1 MPKIHPP
8 EVRKRDSSAEH
19 QEPLLSS
26 SNSGDEAPGI
36 GKLPYQRR
44 LPSITRPQ
52 AQPGLPRTP
61 RTPNRV
67 RFNLE
72 DLRRSSEHESRERSD
87 GIDGDDNLDEG
98 GEEEG
103 GEEEEVGEEEENHF
117 NSTRSLNTSARYT
130 EQRAPLLTG
139 IEAPSVTVANLHS
152 GADAVHEFLENNA
165 RPKSGMRSAFMNM
178 ANSIM

>member
-1 MPKIHPP
+1 MPKIHPL

-26 SNSGDEAPGI
+26 SNSEDEAPGI
-36 GKLPYQRR
+36 GTLPSQRR

-52 AQPGLPRTP
+52 AQPGVPRTP

-72 DLRRSSEHESRERSD
+72 DLRRSSEHERRERSD
-87 GIDGDDNLDEG
+87 GLDDDDD
-98 GEEEG
+98 
-103 GEEEEVGEEEENHF
+103 EEEEEEHEEEEEEEENHF

-130 EQRAPLLTG
+130 GQRAPLLTG

-152 GADAVHEFLENNA
+152 GADAVHELLENNA
-165 RPKSGMRSAFMNM
+165 RPKSGMMSAFMNM

>member
-1 MPKIHPP
+1 MPKVHPL

-26 SNSGDEAPGI
+26 SNSEDEASGI
-36 GKLPYQRR
+36 GPLPSQRR

-72 DLRRSSEHESRERSD
+72 DLRRSSEHGSRERSD
-87 GIDGDDNLDEG
+87 GLDDEG
-98 GEEEG
+98 EEGEE
-103 GEEEEVGEEEENHF
+103 GEEEEDEEDENRFH
-117 NSTRSLNTSARYT
+117 STRSLNTSARYT
-130 EQRAPLLTG
+130 GQRAPLLTG
-139 IEAPSVTVANLHS
+139 IEAPNVTFAILDS
-152 GADAVHEFLENNA
+152 GADAIHELLENYA
-165 RPKSGMRSAFMNM
+165 RPKSGIMSAFMNM

>member
-1 MPKIHPP
+1 MPKIHPL

-26 SNSGDEAPGI
+26 SNSEAEAPGI
-36 GKLPYQRR
+36 GPLPSQRR
-44 LPSITRPQ
+44 LSSITRPQ
-52 AQPGLPRTP
+52 AQAGLPRTP

-72 DLRRSSEHESRERSD
+72 DLRQSSEHESRERSD
-87 GIDGDDNLDEG
+87 GLDDDDDDD
-98 GEEEG
+98 
-103 GEEEEVGEEEENHF
+103 EEEEEEEEEENHF

-130 EQRAPLLTG
+130 GQRAPLLTG

-152 GADAVHEFLENNA
+152 GADAVHELLGNNA
-165 RPKSGMRSAFMNM
+165 RPKSGMMSAFMNM

>member
-36 GKLPYQRR
+36 GKLPSQRR

-87 GIDGDDNLDEG
+87 GIDGDDDRDEE
-98 GEEEG
+98 EEEG
-103 GEEEEVGEEEENHF
+103 GGEEEENHF

>member
-1 MPKIHPP
+1 MTKIHPP

-36 GKLPYQRR
+36 GKLPSQRR

-87 GIDGDDNLDEG
+87 GINDDDDRD

-103 GEEEEVGEEEENHF
+103 EEENHF
-117 NSTRSLNTSARYT
+117 SSTRSLNTSARYT

-139 IEAPSVTVANLHS
+139 IEAPSVTVANLHL
-152 GADAVHEFLENNA
+152 GADAEHELLENIA

>member
-1 MPKIHPP
+1 MPKIHPL

-26 SNSGDEAPGI
+26 SNWEEEAPGV
-36 GKLPYQRR
+36 GTLPSQRR

-52 AQPGLPRTP
+52 AQPGVTRTP

-72 DLRRSSEHESRERSD
+72 DLRRSSEHESREGSYEL
-87 GIDGDDNLDEG
+87 DDDDD
-98 GEEEG
+98 EEE
-103 GEEEEVGEEEENHF
+103 EEEEVNHF

-130 EQRAPLLTG
+130 GQRAPLLTG

-152 GADAVHEFLENNA
+152 GADAVHELLENNA
-165 RPKSGMRSAFMNM
+165 RPKSGMMSAFMNM

>member
-1 MPKIHPP
+1 MPKVHPL

-26 SNSGDEAPGI
+26 SNSEDEAPGI
-36 GKLPYQRR
+36 GPLPSQRR

-72 DLRRSSEHESRERSD
+72 DLRRSSEHESGERSD
-87 GIDGDDNLDEG
+87 ELDE
-98 GEEEG
+98 
-103 GEEEEVGEEEENHF
+103 GEEEEEGEEEDDNHF

-130 EQRAPLLTG
+130 GQRAPLLTG
-139 IEAPSVTVANLHS
+139 IEAPSVTIANLHS
-152 GADAVHEFLENNA
+152 GADAVHELLENNA
-165 RPKSGMRSAFMNM
+165 RPKSGMMSAFMNM

>member
-1 MPKIHPP
+1 MPKIHPL

-26 SNSGDEAPGI
+26 SNSEDEAPGI
-36 GKLPYQRR
+36 GSLPSQRR

-72 DLRRSSEHESRERSD
+72 DLRRSGEHESRERSD
-87 GIDGDDNLDEG
+87 ELDDE
-98 GEEEG
+98 
-103 GEEEEVGEEEENHF
+103 GEEEEEEEEEDDENRFH
-117 NSTRSLNTSARYT
+117 STRSLNSSARYT
-130 EQRAPLLTG
+130 GQRAPLLTG
-139 IEAPSVTVANLHS
+139 IEPPSVTVAILDS
-152 GADAVHEFLENNA
+152 GADAIHELLENYA
-165 RPKSGMRSAFMNM
+165 RPKSGIMSAFMNM